1 MMWSMA
7 HPTAELLSR
16 VPLFGSLSRADLRRV
31 AALADEV
38 SYNAGRVIVRRDDP
52 GKAFY
57 VIVEGTAK
65 VVKGKIVTARA
76 EAELGAGQFFGELA
90 LLDGLP
96 RAATVVAA
104 TPLLTIRIERS
115 EFRRLLREEP
125 DLALKLL
132 EGMSRRIRTILQ
144 TPPL

>member
-1 MMWSMA
+1 MA
-7 HPTAELLSR
+7 HPTVELLSR
-16 VPLFGSLSRADLRRV
+16 VPLFEGLSRAQLGRV
-31 AALADEV
+31 AALTDEV
-38 SYNAGRVIVRRDDP
+38 AYNAGRVIVKKDDP

-65 VVKGKIVTARA
+65 VVRGKIVSARG
-76 EAELGAGQFFGELA
+76 EAELGPGWFFGELA

-104 TPLLTIRIERS
+104 TPLTTIRIERA
-115 EFRRLLREEP
+115 EFRRLLRDEP

-132 EGMSRRIRTILQ
+132 DGMSRRIRKILSA
-144 TPPL
+144 PPL